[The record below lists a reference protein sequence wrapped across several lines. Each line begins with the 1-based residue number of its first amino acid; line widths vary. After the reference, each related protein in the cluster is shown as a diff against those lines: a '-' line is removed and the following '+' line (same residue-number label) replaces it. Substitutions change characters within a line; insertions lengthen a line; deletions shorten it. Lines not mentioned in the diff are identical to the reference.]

1 VKLSPGAW
9 QILEMPIDP
18 DTLARVKSIRAT
30 PIFVPHE

>member
-1 VKLSPGAW
+1 
-9 QILEMPIDP
+9 MPIDP